1 MALPKLINYLLEP
14 VRWFW
19 SPPHGMVQVLV
30 VKEGIGIFCHRESL
44 VQPLPAG

>member
-14 VRWFW
+14 VRWFCG
-19 SPPHGMVQVLV
+19 PAHGMVQVLV
-30 VKEGIGIFCHRESL
+30 VKEDIGIFYHRESS